1 MTKYTINTNYEQTG
15 YYNVL
20 YTNGVQN
27 AYTQLVDTSVAAPNK
42 LTIDSLNM
50 VNSNLTNSEFKMRIR
65 RDGIGVYEVRCA
77 AGTTWLYLNGT
88 IMYTF
93 DIPTNPPGKYELY
106 PGIFIFTDATRCRAI
121 TVKDFVVQS
130 GVGSGIDFF
139 NGSTQ
144 NFAIDIAFTVR
155 Y

>member
-1 MTKYTINTNYEQTG
+1 MTKYAINTNYEQTG

-20 YTNGVQN
+20 ITNGVLN

-42 LTIDSLNM
+42 LTIDSLNI
-50 VNSNLTNSEFKMRIR
+50 VNSNLTSTFRMRIR
-65 RDGIGVYEVRCA
+65 RDGISVYEVQCLG
-77 AGTTWLYLNGT
+77 GTINLLLNGT
-88 IMYTF
+88 VMYAF
-93 DIPTNPPGKYELY
+93 DATTNPQGKYELY
-106 PGIFIFTDATRCRAI
+106 PGIFIFTDTVRCRAI
-121 TVKDFVVQS
+121 TVKDLVVQS

-139 NGSTQ
+139 NGTTQ